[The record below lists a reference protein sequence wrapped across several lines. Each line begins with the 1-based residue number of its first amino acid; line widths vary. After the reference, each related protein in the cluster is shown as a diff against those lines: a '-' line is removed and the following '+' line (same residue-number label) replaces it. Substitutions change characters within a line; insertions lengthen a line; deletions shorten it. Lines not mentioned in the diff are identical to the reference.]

1 MTPLPLLQMTK
12 PLKGFLLAAELQI
25 LWPLGQ
31 SKICADFFFFFLSLP
46 TSEISERGW
55 ETKAAGPGGRET
67 KERSNTALV
76 KSSL

>member
-1 MTPLPLLQMTK
+1 M
-12 PLKGFLLAAELQI
+12 
-25 LWPLGQ
+25 
-31 SKICADFFFFFLSLP
+31 CRFFFFFSSLP